1 MIAGKVADVILARKI
16 PLRGMFVDRGGL
28 DEVFR
33 KITVDDKSGGEGD
46 A

>member
-1 MIAGKVADVILARKI
+1 
-16 PLRGMFVDRGGL
+16 MFVDRGGL

-33 KITVDDKSGGEGD
+33 KITVDDKPGGEGD